1 MEEQHYDWARRVSAA
16 SGKRGGLV
24 PDVGVRV
31 LPQCHGK
38 KDPVKSNSEIYQG
51 KCLTALGAHDTWL

>member
-38 KDPVKSNSEIYQG
+38 KDPVKSNSEI
-51 KCLTALGAHDTWL
+51 